1 MILIVASALPRLTL
15 LASARSVSGLFS
27 PGTSTGRTL
36 LEAAL
41 TGGAQALA
49 QPIGQIAPGFRA
61 DIVVLDPDHP
71 ALIGRA
77 QDDMLDAWI
86 FSGGNAC
93 VKDVYVAGSP
103 VITDR
108 HHARE
113 AEIEQRFRAAVKRL
127 EQ

>member
-1 MILIVASALPRLTL
+1 
-15 LASARSVSGLFS
+15 
-27 PGTSTGRTL
+27 
-36 LEAAL
+36 
-41 TGGAQALA
+41 
-49 QPIGQIAPGFRA
+49 
-61 DIVVLDPDHP
+61 VVLDPDHP

-108 HHARE
+108 HHKRE
-113 AEIEQRFRAAVKRL
+113 VEIEQRFRAAVKRL